1 MFAFSGFNGVLPA
14 TGVIYSRMVIGA
26 PSGTAVQPTVR
37 SVTLTGIQ
45 SGEVIDL
52 IHQRLSRGSRDDG
65 RKLALVVEGGS
76 MRGVY
81 TAGSLLALHAMGLAK
96 LFDNVYGTSAG
107 AVNAGHFLSG
117 RGDIKADTYYRCLAG
132 RRFINPYRIWK
143 VVDIDFFV
151 DQVLTS
157 FRPIEVSLIM
167 GSNTPLWVSVID
179 YISSR
184 PLLLHAQSGEYPL
197 LPILK
202 AAVALPVLY
211 NKLIPLGQ
219 LRCFDA
225 GFWNPFP
232 IEEALAHGNTHLL
245 VLLAKPE
252 GFRAAPK
259 PWWHQMLFR
268 RRFALGNA
276 ELMRMFA
283 ESHLQTNHL
292 RDLAHGRA
300 TTAGPL
306 QPAVSIATVSPRI
319 GNISGRSQN
328 PATLRSEMIATA
340 RGLLQLFE
348 HSERQ
353 IDEWIRDN
361 TI

>member
-1 MFAFSGFNGVLPA
+1 M
-14 TGVIYSRMVIGA
+14 
-26 PSGTAVQPTVR
+26 
-37 SVTLTGIQ
+37 
-45 SGEVIDL
+45 EL

-117 RGDIKADTYYRCLAG
+117 QGDIKADTYYRCLAG
-132 RRFINPYRIWK
+132 RRFINPYRLWK

-157 FRPIEVSLIM
+157 FRPLEISLILD
-167 GSNTPLWVSVID
+167 SDTPLWVSLID
-179 YISSR
+179 YISSC
-184 PLLLHAQSGEYPL
+184 PMLLHAQSGKYPL
-197 LPILK
+197 LQILK

-232 IEEALAHGNTHLL
+232 IEEALAHGNTHVLILL
-245 VLLAKPE
+245 TKPE
-252 GFRAAPK
+252 SFRATPK
-259 PWWHQMLFR
+259 PWWQQVLFR
-268 RRFALGNA
+268 QRFAHGNA

-283 ESHLQTNHL
+283 QAHVHTNHL
-292 RDLAHGRA
+292 RDLAHGRVA
-300 TTAGPL
+300 LAGPL
-306 QPAVSIATVSPRI
+306 EPAVSIATISPRI
-319 GNISGRSQN
+319 GNISGNSQN
-328 PATLRSEMIATA
+328 PAFLRSEMIATA
-340 RGLLQLFE
+340 RGLLQLFK
-348 HSERQ
+348 HPERQ
-353 IDEWIRDN
+353 IDEWMRAN